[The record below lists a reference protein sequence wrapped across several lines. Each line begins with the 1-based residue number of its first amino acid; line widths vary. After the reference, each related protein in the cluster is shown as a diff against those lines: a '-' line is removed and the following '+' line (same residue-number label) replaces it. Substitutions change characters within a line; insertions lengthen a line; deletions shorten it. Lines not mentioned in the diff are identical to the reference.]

1 MLLGVGNIIAT
12 SWTIPSKIKA
22 KQMGLLKM
30 RFTRLDKYFWS
41 HSNRTQNLPKSKRV
55 VEGMEQ
61 IIRRSNSRQTSE
73 CSNPRISESIPEE
86 IPTEVKKVV

>member
-1 MLLGVGNIIAT
+1 MYKEPGRQYLVILCICKKKSGFITYSDILGKILKLRCFRENI
-12 SWTIPSKIKA
+12 SFLF
-22 KQMGLLKM
+22 Q
-30 RFTRLDKYFWS
+30 
-41 HSNRTQNLPKSKRV
+41 SKRV

-86 IPTEVKKVV
+86 IPTEVKKEA

>member
-1 MLLGVGNIIAT
+1 MF
-12 SWTIPSKIKA
+12 
-22 KQMGLLKM
+22 Q
-30 RFTRLDKYFWS
+30 
-41 HSNRTQNLPKSKRV
+41 SKRV

-86 IPTEVKKVV
+86 ILTEVKKEA